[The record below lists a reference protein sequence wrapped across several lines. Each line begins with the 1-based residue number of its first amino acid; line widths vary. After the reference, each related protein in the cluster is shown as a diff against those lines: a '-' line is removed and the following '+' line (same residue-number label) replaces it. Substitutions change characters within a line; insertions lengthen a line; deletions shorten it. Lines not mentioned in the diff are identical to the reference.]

1 MFMLLFG
8 GLDGR
13 EAVNYSFSSSRGY
26 ILTLWS
32 NVVFFKICDN
42 HKQSDSTIFFWK
54 CLMKFQ
60 DNNMDNGSPPVK
72 IVKMIKFE
80 TWVGTNWSVSSHLVQ
95 DSKSGNCAQLLCK
108 LIKLLSLLPFIHLL
122 SLVWDLL
129 AVKTNGT
136 MDFYSVTKAI
146 IISLWLLPHESHQL
160 YQKLINQPY
169 HHSFYQPFFMTFR
182 ALWLAIIN
190 DSPTWTCRQ
199 NYLFSYYCIWN

>member
-13 EAVNYSFSSSRGY
+13 EAVKYSFSSSRGY

-95 DSKSGNCAQLLCK
+95 DPKSGNCTQLLCK
-108 LIKLLSLLPFIHLL
+108 LIKLLLHSLTL
-122 SLVWDLL
+122 SSL
-129 AVKTNGT
+129 KTFSQNKLKH
-136 MDFYSVTKAI
+136 MDFYSITRAI
-146 IISLWLLPHESHQL
+146 IVSLWLFVPH
-160 YQKLINQPY
+160 
-169 HHSFYQPFFMTFR
+169 
-182 ALWLAIIN
+182 
-190 DSPTWTCRQ
+190 
-199 NYLFSYYCIWN
+199 

>member
-26 ILTLWS
+26 ILTLWT
-32 NVVFFKICDN
+32 NVVFIKISNN

-95 DSKSGNCAQLLCK
+95 DSKSGNCSQLLCK
-108 LIKLLSLLPFIHLL
+108 LIKLLSLLPYIHSL
-122 SLVWDLL
+122 SLEFEIYLQSKQTETWTFIQLQKQSLSLL
-129 AVKTNGT
+129 
-136 MDFYSVTKAI
+136 DCLSLIKAI
-146 IISLWLLPHESHQL
+146 NHIR
-160 YQKLINQPY
+160 N
-169 HHSFYQPFFMTFR
+169 
-182 ALWLAIIN
+182 
-190 DSPTWTCRQ
+190 
-199 NYLFSYYCIWN
+199 